1 MKNAHVLHYK
11 LGPVAKYVPC
21 TCFEDN
27 TYRPPTYWVRTKD
40 SGIQSY
46 YRGPIIEE
54 LFIQCD
60 ECGRAFHA
68 NIESEEIY
76 DRDLNF

>member
-1 MKNAHVLHYK
+1 MKNAHVLHHK
-11 LGPVAKYVPC
+11 LGPIARYTPC

-27 TYRPPTYWVRTKD
+27 PYRPPTYWVRTKD
-40 SGIQSY
+40 SETYIYG
-46 YRGPIIEE
+46 RGPMIKE

-60 ECGRAFHA
+60 ECGRTFHE
-68 NIESEEIY
+68 NIEYDEIY